1 MNIRAA
7 VEEVLK
13 TVQRCAIRDF
23 LRHMSSGAGHEVLGD
38 TTATEFIQ
46 VCFDA
51 LDRHG
56 DLPQNEIQWH
66 AYAMRLLEKH
76 GYPQEAKDELMA
88 LITGLR
94 GGL

>member
-23 LRHMSSGAGHEVLGD
+23 LRHMSSGAGHEVLD
-38 TTATEFIQ
+38 STTATEFVKDCLTGLSSQ
-46 VCFDA
+46 
-51 LDRHG
+51 G
-56 DLPQNEIQWH
+56 ELPQNEIQWH
-66 AYAMRLLEKH
+66 AYAMRLLDKH

>member
-1 MNIRAA
+1 MNTRAA

-13 TVQRCAIRDF
+13 TVRQCAILDF
-23 LRHMSSGAGHEVLGD
+23 LRNMSSKTGRDVLD
-38 TTATEFIQ
+38 RTTASDFVQ
-46 VCFDA
+46 VCIDA
-51 LDRHG
+51 LKG
-56 DLPQNEIQWH
+56 YGELPQNEIQWH
-66 AYAMRLLEKH
+66 AYAIRLMEKH